1 MAQKKIL
8 ITMPNLQKNLN
19 SVLENISKASLENSV
34 DLVVVT
40 KNQTVNLIN
49 QCISL
54 GVNQIGENRVQEAE
68 NKFSQLFNAKIKKR
82 MIGRLQSNKIKNAT
96 KIFDSIDSVSKI
108 DHLKKINSNAE
119 LEKKSQNIL
128 LQINITND
136 QNKDGF
142 IPRMFLEK
150 IEDIFG
156 FNYVNIEGMMT
167 IGRLGVS
174 KKETSQDFKKM
185 KNFYDQINSQLLSNK
200 KMGTLSMG
208 MSQDYQVAI
217 HEGSTMVRVGGAI
230 FG

>member
-185 KNFYDQINSQLLSNK
+185 KNFYDKINSQLPSNK

-217 HEGSTMVRVGGAI
+217 QEGSTMVRVGGAI

>member
-185 KNFYDQINSQLLSNK
+185 KNFYDQINSQLPSNK

-208 MSQDYQVAI
+208 MSQDYQIAI
-217 HEGSTMVRVGGAI
+217 QEGSTMVRVGGAI

>member
-1 MAQKKIL
+1 
-8 ITMPNLQKNLN
+8 MPNLQKNLN

-185 KNFYDQINSQLLSNK
+185 KNFYDQINSQLPLNK

-217 HEGSTMVRVGGAI
+217 QEGSTMVRVGGAI

>member
-1 MAQKKIL
+1 MAQKKTL

-185 KNFYDQINSQLLSNK
+185 KNFYDQINSQLPSNK

-217 HEGSTMVRVGGAI
+217 QEGSTMVRVGGAI

>member
-119 LEKKSQNIL
+119 LEKKISKYIV
-128 LQINITND
+128 TN
-136 QNKDGF
+136 
-142 IPRMFLEK
+142 
-150 IEDIFG
+150 
-156 FNYVNIEGMMT
+156 
-167 IGRLGVS
+167 
-174 KKETSQDFKKM
+174 
-185 KNFYDQINSQLLSNK
+185 
-200 KMGTLSMG
+200 
-208 MSQDYQVAI
+208 
-217 HEGSTMVRVGGAI
+217 
-230 FG
+230 

>member
-1 MAQKKIL
+1 MAQKKTL

-185 KNFYDQINSQLLSNK
+185 KNFYDLINSQLPSNK

-217 HEGSTMVRVGGAI
+217 QEGSTMVRVGGAI

>member
-167 IGRLGVS
+167 IGRFGVS

-185 KNFYDQINSQLLSNK
+185 KNFYDQINSQLPLNK

-217 HEGSTMVRVGGAI
+217 QEGSTMVRVGGAI

>member
-185 KNFYDQINSQLLSNK
+185 KNFYDQINSQLPSNK

-217 HEGSTMVRVGGAI
+217 QEGSTMVRVGGAI

>member
-82 MIGRLQSNKIKNAT
+82 MIGRLQSNKIKNAI

-185 KNFYDQINSQLLSNK
+185 KNFYDLINSQLPSNK

-217 HEGSTMVRVGGAI
+217 QEGSTMVRVGGAI

>member
-1 MAQKKIL
+1 MAQKKTL

-68 NKFSQLFNAKIKKR
+68 NKFAQLFNTKIKKR

-185 KNFYDQINSQLLSNK
+185 KNFYDQINSQLPSNK

>member
-142 IPRMFLEK
+142 TPRTFLEK
-150 IEDIFG
+150 IEDIFS
-156 FNYVNIEGMMT
+156 FNYINIEGMMT

-185 KNFYDQINSQLLSNK
+185 KNFYDQINSQLPSNK

-217 HEGSTMVRVGGAI
+217 QEGSTMVRVGGAI

>member
-1 MAQKKIL
+1 
-8 ITMPNLQKNLN
+8 MPNLQKNLN

-185 KNFYDQINSQLLSNK
+185 KNFYDQINSQLPSNK

-217 HEGSTMVRVGGAI
+217 QEGSTMVRVGGAI

>member
-49 QCISL
+49 ECISL

-167 IGRLGVS
+167 IGRLGAS

-185 KNFYDQINSQLLSNK
+185 KNFYDQINSQLPSNK

-217 HEGSTMVRVGGAI
+217 QEGSTMVRVGGAI

>member
-1 MAQKKIL
+1 
-8 ITMPNLQKNLN
+8 MPNLQKNLN

-49 QCISL
+49 ECISL

-68 NKFSQLFNAKIKKR
+68 NKFSQLFNTKIKKR

-185 KNFYDQINSQLLSNK
+185 KNFYDQINSQLPSNK
-200 KMGTLSMG
+200 KMETLSMG

-217 HEGSTMVRVGGAI
+217 QEGSTMVRVGGAI

>member
-1 MAQKKIL
+1 
-8 ITMPNLQKNLN
+8 MPNLQKNLN

-185 KNFYDQINSQLLSNK
+185 KNFYDKINSQLPSNK

-217 HEGSTMVRVGGAI
+217 QEGSTMVRVGGAI

>member
-185 KNFYDQINSQLLSNK
+185 KNFYDQINSQLPSNK
-200 KMGTLSMG
+200 KMETLSMG

-217 HEGSTMVRVGGAI
+217 QEGSTMVRVGGAI

>member
-49 QCISL
+49 ECISL

-185 KNFYDQINSQLLSNK
+185 KNFYDQINSQLPSNK

>member
-1 MAQKKIL
+1 
-8 ITMPNLQKNLN
+8 MPNLQKNLN

-185 KNFYDQINSQLLSNK
+185 KNFYDLINSQLPSNK

-217 HEGSTMVRVGGAI
+217 QEGSTMVRVGGAI

>member
-1 MAQKKIL
+1 
-8 ITMPNLQKNLN
+8 MPNLQKNLN

-208 MSQDYQVAI
+208 MSQDYQIAI
-217 HEGSTMVRVGGAI
+217 QEGSTMVRVGGAI

>member
-1 MAQKKIL
+1 
-8 ITMPNLQKNLN
+8 MPNLQKNLN

-217 HEGSTMVRVGGAI
+217 QEGSTMVRVGGAI

>member
-185 KNFYDQINSQLLSNK
+185 KNFYDLINSQLPSNK

-217 HEGSTMVRVGGAI
+217 QEGSTMVRVGGAI